1 MHELLP
7 QQEKNW
13 NIFTTKLVE
22 ESVGMLHN
30 SKHWRVWPMREWD
43 THIVHSPLPFSIL
56 PLCRPLREASST
68 PRYGC
73 LEEMEGSQEGNVYNP
88 AESIRLIC
96 CEVQTLDFH
105 CQRIT
110 VSASSSLKSRMLMPP
125 VTHSSCVLSTIIK
138 NVSTVIRT
146 SKTV

>member
-1 MHELLP
+1 
-7 QQEKNW
+7 
-13 NIFTTKLVE
+13 
-22 ESVGMLHN
+22 
-30 SKHWRVWPMREWD
+30 MREWD

-96 CEVQTLDFH
+96 CEQHPCQTPLPACSLNREVQTLDFH